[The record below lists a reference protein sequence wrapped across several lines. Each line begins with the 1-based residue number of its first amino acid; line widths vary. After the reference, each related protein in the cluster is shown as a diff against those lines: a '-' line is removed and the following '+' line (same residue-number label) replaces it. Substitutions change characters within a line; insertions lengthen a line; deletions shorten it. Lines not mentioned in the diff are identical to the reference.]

1 METFF
6 IYLNVA
12 IGIIF
17 IYMILSLLISEIQES
32 ITSFLELRASGLR
45 SSLINLL
52 DGKNSY
58 DNPETAEIMK
68 ALYSTSLMKSMNQG
82 RKKSIGP
89 SYIPKEVFSAALIEV
104 LKTRYEISIN
114 NHDNIDVI
122 AQKIDHKLH
131 EYQGIPAPAPVLDT
145 TTISDTLANGLAD
158 NPVDNF
164 PELYSPEPNPHLSP
178 IGWQNPESADN
189 PGFYTPPLGW
199 QDAEVQTNEI
209 QTSTEATSDSI
220 NLGWQNPEI
229 EATTNFYTPP
239 LGWQN
244 SEPEA
249 INAANTAEN
258 ILGDSLE
265 TSTVDYASLGWN
277 NPGVEAVYP
286 PDPLIDNLIEN
297 LPVDRYEPTLGLPL
311 EPAISNLI
319 NTTPLVSPTPIS
331 QQTPPNSSIDSSA
344 NLAPNSSIN
353 SSPNNNPSD
362 RPTPVDSAAS
372 EMEMDNNPDIY
383 FLTNLST
390 LAQRLQ
396 AEVDKKEVKLLE
408 FQQSIGDW
416 FDQSMTRASG
426 AYKRNAKVFSFT
438 IGLVVAVL
446 ANIDTINMVDRLYK
460 NQSISNTV
468 TQLANQ
474 VTEDNSQVVSNLNN
488 AVGAQAKSQAL
499 QPLKENINVVVDQ
512 LSIFPI
518 GWTLPKDLELTPLG
532 WVSRLAGWLI
542 SALAFSMG
550 APFWFELLN
559 KFINVRN
566 SGKKPESES

>member
-6 IYLNVA
+6 TYLNVA

-17 IYMILSLLISEIQES
+17 IYMILSLLISEVQES

-104 LKTRYEISIN
+104 LKTRYEISIS

-131 EYQGIPAPAPVLDT
+131 EYQGIPAPDPVLDT
-145 TTISDTLANGLAD
+145 TTISDALTNDFTD
-158 NPVDNF
+158 NYVDNS

-178 IGWQNPESADN
+178 IGWQNPESVDN

-199 QDAEVQTNEI
+199 QDAEVQT
-209 QTSTEATSDSI
+209 STEVTSEAI
-220 NLGWQNPEI
+220 NLGWQNPESVA
-229 EATTNFYTPP
+229 ATSFYTPP

-244 SEPEA
+244 PEPEV
-249 INAANTAEN
+249 IPTNPAEN
-258 ILGDSLE
+258 VIDSSLGTTLE
-265 TSTVDYASLGWN
+265 TTGVDYAALGWS
-277 NPGVEAVYP
+277 NPGVEEVYT

-297 LPVDRYEPTLGLPL
+297 LPVDSYEPTLGLPL

-319 NTTPLVSPTPIS
+319 NTTPLVSTTPIS
-331 QQTPPNSSIDSSA
+331 PQFLSNSSINSSA
-344 NLAPNSSIN
+344 NLAPHSPTNSFT
-353 SSPNNNPSD
+353 NNNPSD
-362 RPTPVDSAAS
+362 RPTPIDSAAS
-372 EMEMDNNPDIY
+372 EIEMDNNPDIY

-396 AEVDKKEVKLLE
+396 AEVDKKEVKLLD

-426 AYKRNAKVFSFT
+426 TYKRNAKVFSFT
-438 IGLVVAVL
+438 IGLIVAVL
-446 ANIDTINMVDRLYK
+446 ANVDTINMVDRLYK
-460 NQSISNTV
+460 NQSVSNTV
-468 TQLANQ
+468 NQLANQ
-474 VTEDNSQVVSNLNN
+474 VTEDNTQVINNLNN
-488 AVGAQAKSQAL
+488 AVGTQAKSQAL

-518 GWTLPKDLELTPLG
+518 GWTFPKDLELTPLG
-532 WVSRLAGWLI
+532 WVSRLAGWLV
-542 SALAFSMG
+542 SAIAFSMG

-566 SGKKPESES
+566 AGKKPESNS